1 MNKTLGHLHLL
12 HDCSRG
18 PTTSKKLK
26 PWNLTK
32 ATDDGK
38 MQEAVLSTQNRPVLP
53 GVAISRQSGYFGKP
67 VAGKNLWLVATMIVA
82 IFGLRIGLF
91 VAIFGIVSELGYLWL
106 FLDLKL
112 KWL

>member
-1 MNKTLGHLHLL
+1 MTSGRCVHNSFLDLMCQFRTAPSPLKLL
-12 HDCSRG
+12 
-18 PTTSKKLK
+18 
-26 PWNLTK
+26 
-32 ATDDGK
+32 
-38 MQEAVLSTQNRPVLP
+38 LSEKIKITIWAVLP

-67 VAGKNLWLVATMIVA
+67 VAGKNLWLVATIIVA

-91 VAIFGIVSELGYLWL
+91 VAISGLDSELGYLWL

>member
-1 MNKTLGHLHLL
+1 MQGTA
-12 HDCSRG
+12 
-18 PTTSKKLK
+18 SKKELRGH
-26 PWNLTK
+26 PSNTFPS
-32 ATDDGK
+32 A
-38 MQEAVLSTQNRPVLP
+38 VLP

>member
-1 MNKTLGHLHLL
+1 MINVMTLLIK
-12 HDCSRG
+12 S
-18 PTTSKKLK
+18 PTV
-26 PWNLTK
+26 
-32 ATDDGK
+32 DF
-38 MQEAVLSTQNRPVLP
+38 VVVLP